1 MGKIKIANE
10 ARLERLKKYLRNKG
24 FLVKRQLPDGSYV
37 IYKRQKVRDKRQ
49 KEVDS

>member
-24 FLVKRQLPDGSYV
+24 FLVKRQRPDGCYV
-37 IYKRQKVRDKRQ
+37 IYKRQTASGKRR